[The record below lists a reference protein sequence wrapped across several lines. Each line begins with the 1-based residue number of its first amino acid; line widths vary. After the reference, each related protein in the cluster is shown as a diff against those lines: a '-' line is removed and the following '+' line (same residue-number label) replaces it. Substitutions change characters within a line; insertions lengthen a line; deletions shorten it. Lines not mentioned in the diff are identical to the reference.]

1 MAVLLPSI
9 RARKPGATATSLIAF
24 VAILAVLYFGRLFF
38 VTLALGIGIA
48 FILEPFVDLL
58 IRIRLPRPVASF
70 VVCSF
75 AVLVLY
81 VLGVGFYYQS
91 LDLVDELP
99 KYRDRIVEIVAAV
112 QGRVESAEK
121 SVAGFF
127 VPGRGKEEPP
137 PPVVQSPPPQ
147 PASPRSRRRAEPV
160 EPQPVPPPAQE
171 VRVVTPQPTLA
182 SVLFG
187 RLHDLLIFLL
197 MASFIPFLVYF
208 MLSWKDHLYRSFMR
222 LFESE
227 ERLIADRTWEGIASM
242 VRSFVVGNFVIA
254 VLLSIASSVA
264 FWLFDLPYPM
274 LIGPVS
280 GLLSVIPYIGLPLAL
295 VPPFFVG
302 LRIFPTVT
310 GFVLVGSTVAVL
322 HLLALNL
329 LFPKI
334 VGSRVHLNPMVVT
347 LALMF
352 WSVLWGE
359 VGLLLAIP
367 ITAAVKAVCDNVT
380 VLQPYGKLL
389 GD

>member
-9 RARKPGATATSLIAF
+9 RARKPGATATSLLAFIA
-24 VAILAVLYFGRLFF
+24 VLAVLYFGRLFF

-70 VVCSF
+70 IVCSF

-91 LDLVDELP
+91 LDLVNEMP
-99 KYRDRIVEIVAAV
+99 KYRDRIVEIVASV
-112 QGRVESAEK
+112 QGRIESAEK
-121 SVAGFF
+121 SLTGFF
-127 VPGRGKEEPP
+127 APRRGNPEPP
-137 PPVVQSPPPQ
+137 PPVVQSPPQ

-160 EPQPVPPPAQE
+160 EPQPVLPPVPE
-171 VRVVTPQPTLA
+171 VRVVTPQTTLT

-187 RLHDLLIFLL
+187 RLHDLFIFLL
-197 MASFIPFLVYF
+197 MASFVPFLVYF

-242 VRSFVVGNFVIA
+242 VRGFVVGNFVIA

-264 FWLFDLPYPM
+264 FWLFKLPYPL

-280 GLLSVIPYIGLPLAL
+280 GFLSVIPYIGLPLAL

-334 VGSRVHLNPMVVT
+334 VGARVHLNPLVVT

-367 ITAAVKAVCDNVT
+367 VTAAVKAVCDNVT